1 MKNYFIAFVCVFV
14 FASISTAYAQED
26 TKNQLTH
33 GNVQLTLS
41 VGTTTQLEVIEGF
54 GAPNITT
61 VDGQGREV
69 WIYRRHATVTQSKT
83 KSNSFGIFLGAGGG
97 NVAGGGGLGQSNSTS
112 GFEQSSRSM
121 VLIIKFNEAKIVSD
135 FRSRSSSF

>member
-1 MKNYFIAFVCVFV
+1 MRSFITALALLILS
-14 FASISTAYAQED
+14 ASYVSAQED
-26 TKNQLTH
+26 TNNQLTH
-33 GNVQLTLS
+33 GNVQLTLN
-41 VGTTTQLEVIEGF
+41 VGSTTQLEVVESF

-69 WIYRRHATVTQSKT
+69 WIYRRHATVTKSKN

-121 VLIIKFNEAKIVSD
+121 VLIIKFDDAKIVAD